1 MPKAEPPRTKPGFI
15 RPAAHF
21 GPAARSLTRRRTTG
35 RRIYAKRRGGN
46 VRIRI
51 APVFRPAATAML
63 GSTALRGSQ
72 SLLSAEQPASVK
84 PESSHKTDTANGRE
98 GIPSSGTGD
107 GGDAAPSSSGDAG
120 SSPDVSS
127 EFRGELGG
135 IQVYYAARIAAAKL
149 TYPSHIVAGIVQALM
164 NEQAAATRALME
176 RWQAASEKQRLEG
189 PVRPTQ
195 NTGRKND
202 GTGLS

>member
-1 MPKAEPPRTKPGFI
+1 MPKAGPPRTKPGFI

-35 RRIYAKRRGGN
+35 RRNYAKRRGGN
-46 VRIRI
+46 VRIRV
-51 APVFRPAATAML
+51 APLFRPAATATL
-63 GSTALRGSQ
+63 GSTVLQGSQ
-72 SLLSAEQPASVK
+72 SLLSSEQPASVK
-84 PESSHKTDTANGRE
+84 PDSSHITDAANGRE
-98 GIPSSGTGD
+98 RVPSGGTGD
-107 GGDAAPSSSGDAG
+107 GGDAAPSSAGDTG
-120 SSPDVSS
+120 SLPDVSS

-149 TYPSHIVAGIVQALM
+149 TYPPHIVAGIVQALM

-176 RWQAASEKQRLEG
+176 RWQAASEKQQTER